1 MELSR
6 PARPKKKEAVKAEPV
21 APSSPLVFPE
31 VPKTLPREAVASAPP
46 PRVQEPAA
54 PISPLV
60 FPEVPKVLPL
70 REVVA
75 SAPNEVEVVASAPPL
90 EFVRDLFKDTA
101 PKHVEAQIVYPKL
114 GSGAI
119 ALVAKEDLDEEG
131 LLKVKLPLVRV
142 VDDDDEHRQN
152 DKFSFLLRRYR
163 QNVEKHV
170 AALEERELLG
180 KKLVEDE
187 EACWVKETRFV
198 TEMRFIIVLF
208 VFSVSFLK
216 KKMC

>member
-31 VPKTLPREAVASAPP
+31 APKTLPREAAASAPL
-46 PRVQEPAA
+46 PRVQKSAA

-60 FPEVPKVLPL
+60 FPEVPKELPL

-75 SAPNEVEVVASAPPL
+75 SAPYDVEVVASAPPL
-90 EFVRDLFKDTA
+90 EFVRDLFRDTA
-101 PKHVEAQIVYPKL
+101 PKHIEAQIAYPKL

-119 ALVAKEDLDEEG
+119 AVVAKEDLDEEG

-142 VDDDDEHRQN
+142 LDDDDEHRQN
-152 DKFSFLLRRYR
+152 DDKFSFLLRRYR
-163 QNVEKHV
+163 HNVEKHV

-198 TEMRFIIVLF
+198 TEMRFLVC
-208 VFSVSFLK
+208 FS
-216 KKMC
+216 